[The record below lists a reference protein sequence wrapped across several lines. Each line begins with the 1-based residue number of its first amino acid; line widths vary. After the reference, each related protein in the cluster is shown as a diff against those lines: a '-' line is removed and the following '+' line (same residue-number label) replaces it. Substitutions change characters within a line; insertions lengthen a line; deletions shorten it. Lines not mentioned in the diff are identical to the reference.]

1 MIKKKILNK
10 LQNQILKNKLK
21 NINNMSKIIKDKI
34 FKMLN

>member
-10 LQNQILKNKLK
+10 LQNQIMKNKLK